1 MDPFTEKLLERTRAR
16 RENLQKKMAER
27 PKAAGR
33 VAAHTKRLREPLT
46 ESSNQLPPKEEEE
59 RTCPKPSPS
68 KRPCAEHAEVPASN
82 LENKQPVDSCSPEP
96 LPSHTAAQPLLPTAA
111 GAPPAECGSLVREAD
126 MPTAKTEMPVASSV
140 KTRMQ
145 KLMQQRR
152 GWDSDGDDGVL
163 ASPAPA
169 PAPAPGTDAPAATPI
184 GRRGRLANLA
194 ATICSWEDDLSRP
207 SAKPSRGQE
216 QPGTACLSPVSSSTG
231 ASARINSGTVGQRAP
246 GCSRLE
252 PGAAAAGSAAGSGEA
267 SRSRAVAAACN
278 SPQKAAPSPVK
289 SRTTPAGS
297 PARGKGQDAGLLPE
311 TPAGQTLQ
319 SELVKPGLRPTPSQ
333 PGPSRGARGPPPK
346 DQAVT
351 PGGAGIKPFLER
363 FGERCQEHSRVSPV
377 APTPPRA
384 PLITPNTKAL
394 QERLLK
400 QKVAPSSATFSQQLK
415 QEREKELACLR
426 GRLDKGNLWTSERGE
441 TARNKQTD
449 ATEETPCQ
457 NGLPGKCQPDSE
469 KEQAA
474 GSQTPVKSPSIKPV
488 GLPESKMTTSSP
500 LKITLF
506 LEEKSPK
513 VALDPEVEKQTEEV
527 RDAEKNV
534 GDDDILNSSKVI
546 SDIFSDVLEEDGL
559 GLEPQGSS
567 EDADSLDEP
576 GEALNIS
583 SMSLLAP
590 LVETVNVRSPE
601 VFASLPSL
609 EIKDDASDDSPKPGK
624 FQRARVPRV
633 ESEDSLSSGDRD
645 LLYSIDAYRSQRFK
659 GTERPSIKQV
669 IVRREDVSSKLE
681 ERRTASSCHMNIKQ
695 KIQELNND
703 INLQQTVIYQ
713 ASQALNCC
721 VDEEHGKGSLEEA
734 EAERLLLIAT
744 EKRAALIEELTK
756 LKAEG
761 PQRRPRAGPESSEL
775 APSRGCVALS
785 EFRLPLKADFVCDP
799 AQRAEAT
806 NYYLIMLKAGA
817 ENMVAT
823 PLASTADSLAG
834 DALTFSTTFTLQ
846 DVSNDFE
853 ISVEVY
859 SLVQKRASSG
869 PDKKRKAS
877 KSKAITPKRL
887 LTSITAKSSLHSSAM
902 ASPGGLHAV
911 RTSNFVL
918 VGSHTLSL
926 ASVGST
932 KFALDKINYD
942 VKEREL
948 LGYMFHDKVPFLCP
962 LEGHIY
968 LKIKCQVNSF
978 VEEKGFLTIFEDVSG
993 FGAWHRRW
1001 CVLSGNC
1008 ISYWTYP
1015 DDEKRK
1021 TPIGRINLA
1030 NCTSRQIEPANREF
1044 CARRNTFELITVRP
1058 QREDDKETLV
1068 SQCRDTLCVTKNWLS
1083 ADTKEER
1090 DLWVQK
1096 LNQVLV
1102 DIRLWQPDACY
1113 KPVGK
1118 A

>member
-27 PKAAGR
+27 PKAAAR
-33 VAAHTKRLREPLT
+33 TTAQTKRLREPLT
-46 ESSNQLPPKEEEE
+46 EANNQLPPREGEE
-59 RTCPKPSPS
+59 RTCTKPSPS
-68 KRPCAEHAEVPASN
+68 KRPCSDHPEVPASN
-82 LENKQPVDSCSPEP
+82 LENKQPEAPPSADPLSPSRP
-96 LPSHTAAQPLLPTAA
+96 QAAAQPPLAA
-111 GAPPAECGSLVREAD
+111 AAQPPLAAAAQAQPGPPGREEGTPPA
-126 MPTAKTEMPVASSV
+126 PTQVPAASSV

-145 KLMQQRR
+145 RLAQQRR
-152 GWDSDGDDGVL
+152 GWDGDDAVL
-163 ASPAPA
+163 EAPGPAPA
-169 PAPAPGTDAPAATPI
+169 PPAPQAPPAGAPAAAPI
-184 GRRGRLANLA
+184 GRRGRLADLA

-207 SAKPSRGQE
+207 SAKAGRGQE
-216 QPGTACLSPVSSSTG
+216 QPGTTCLSPVSSSTG
-231 ASARINSGTVGQRAP
+231 ASAHINSGSVGQRDP
-246 GCSRLE
+246 GCSRLG
-252 PGAAAAGSAAGSGEA
+252 PAVAAGSGAGSREA
-267 SRSRAVAAACN
+267 SQSRAARS
-278 SPQKAAPSPVK
+278 SPQKAAPPPAK
-289 SRTTPAGS
+289 SRTSPPRSPSGGTRQKAEPLPPKPASLTP
-297 PARGKGQDAGLLPE
+297 
-311 TPAGQTLQ
+311 Q
-319 SELVKPGLRPTPSQ
+319 SEPGKSGLSSALPQ
-333 PGPSRGARGPPPK
+333 PRQGRAARGPPPK
-346 DQAVT
+346 DQPLT

-363 FGERCQEHSRVSPV
+363 FGERCQEHGRASPA

-384 PLITPNTKAL
+384 PLVTPNTKAL
-394 QERLLK
+394 QERLLR
-400 QKVAPSSATFSQQLK
+400 QNAASASSTLSQQLK
-415 QEREKELACLR
+415 QERQRELACLR

-441 TARNKQTD
+441 VPRNKQPE
-449 ATEETPCQ
+449 AKEGGPCQ
-457 NGLPGKCQPDSE
+457 DDLPGKPRADCDQD
-469 KEQAA
+469 QAA
-474 GSQTPVKSPSIKPV
+474 DSAPPVRSPRAQPA
-488 GLPESKMTTSSP
+488 GLPESDMTTSSP
-500 LKITLF
+500 LRITLF
-506 LEEKSPK
+506 LEEKSK
-513 VALDPEVEKQTEEV
+513 VALDPEAEKQTEE
-527 RDAEKNV
+527 AEEAHEAPGN
-534 GDDDILNSSKVI
+534 GDDDEILNSSRVI
-546 SDIFSDVLEEDGL
+546 NDIFSGVLAENGL
-559 GLEPQGSS
+559 GLEPGEGS
-567 EDADSLDEP
+567 EDSFEEP
-576 GEALNIS
+576 EDDLNIS
-583 SMSLLAP
+583 SMSLLTP
-590 LVETVNVRSPE
+590 LAETVNVTGPE
-601 VFASLPSL
+601 AFASSPSV
-609 EIKDDASDDSPKPGK
+609 EGKDGAGEDGPRPGK
-624 FQRARVPRV
+624 FQRTRVPRA
-633 ESEDSLSSGDRD
+633 ESEDSISSGDRD
-645 LLYSIDAYRSQRFK
+645 LPYSIDTYRSQRFK
-659 GTERPSIKQV
+659 EIERPSIKQV

-681 ERRTASSCHMNIKQ
+681 ESKSAPAPPCQVNVKQ
-695 KIQELNND
+695 KIQELNNE

-721 VDEEHGKGSLEEA
+721 TDGEHGKGSLEEA

-744 EKRAALIEELTK
+744 EKRAALIEELNK

-761 PQRRPRAGPESSEL
+761 PPRRPRASPTSGEL
-775 APSRGCVALS
+775 APSRGSIALS

-834 DALTFSTTFTLQ
+834 DALTFTTTFTLQ

-853 ISVEVY
+853 INVEVY
-859 SLVQKRASSG
+859 SLVQRKALLGSE
-869 PDKKRKAS
+869 KKRKAS
-877 KSKAITPKRL
+877 KAKAITPKRL
-887 LTSITAKSSLHSSAM
+887 LTSITTKSSLHSSVM

-926 ASVGST
+926 ASVGNT
-932 KFALDKINYD
+932 KFAL
-942 VKEREL
+942 
-948 LGYMFHDKVPFLCP
+948 DKVPFLCP

-1001 CVLSGNC
+1001 CVLAGNC

-1021 TPIGRINLA
+1021 TPLGRINLA

-1090 DLWVQK
+1090 DLWMRK

>member
-33 VAAHTKRLREPLT
+33 ATAQTKRLREPLM
-46 ESSNQLPPKEEEE
+46 ESNNQLPPREEEE
-59 RTCPKPSPS
+59 RTCTKPSPS
-68 KRPCAEHAEVPASN
+68 KRPCSDHPEVPASN
-82 LENKQPVDSCSPEP
+82 LENKQPEDPPSADSLSPTRP
-96 LPSHTAAQPLLPTAA
+96 QAAAQPPSAA
-111 GAPPAECGSLVREAD
+111 SAQPPSAASAPPQAEPGPPVQELG
-126 MPTAKTEMPVASSV
+126 MPTAPTEVPAASSV

-145 KLMQQRR
+145 RLAQQRR
-152 GWDSDGDDGVL
+152 GWDGEDAVL
-163 ASPAPA
+163 EPPGLAPA
-169 PAPAPGTDAPAATPI
+169 PPAPQAPPADAPAAAPI
-184 GRRGRLANLA
+184 GRRGRLADLA

-207 SAKPSRGQE
+207 SAKAGRGQE
-216 QPGTACLSPVSSSTG
+216 QPGTTCLSPVSSSTG
-231 ASARINSGTVGQRAP
+231 ASAHINSGSVGQRAP
-246 GCSRLE
+246 GCSRLG
-252 PGAAAAGSAAGSGEA
+252 PAAVAAGSGAGSREA
-267 SRSRAVAAACN
+267 SRGRAAAARG
-278 SPQKAAPSPVK
+278 SPRKVAPSPAT
-289 SRTTPAGS
+289 SRTTPPSS
-297 PARGKGQDAGLLPE
+297 PSGGKGQKAEPLP
-311 TPAGQTLQ
+311 Q
-319 SELVKPGLRPTPSQ
+319 KPGSLTPQREPGKSGPKSALPQ
-333 PGPSRGARGPPPK
+333 PGQGRGARGPPPK
-346 DQAVT
+346 DQAAT

-363 FGERCQEHSRVSPV
+363 FGERCQEHSRASPA

-384 PLITPNTKAL
+384 PLVTPNTKAL
-394 QERLLK
+394 QERLLR
-400 QKVAPSSATFSQQLK
+400 QNAASSSSTLSQQLK
-415 QEREKELACLR
+415 QERQRELASLR

-441 TARNKQTD
+441 VSRNKQAEAKED
-449 ATEETPCQ
+449 GPCQ
-457 NGLPGKCQPDSE
+457 NDLPGKPPVDCEED
-469 KEQAA
+469 QAT
-474 GSQTPVKSPSIKPV
+474 GSLTPVKSPSAQPAR
-488 GLPESKMTTSSP
+488 LPESDMTTSSP
-500 LKITLF
+500 LRITLF

-513 VALDPEVEKQTEEV
+513 VAVDPKVEKQTEEAHE
-527 RDAEKNV
+527 AEGSG
-534 GDDDILNSSKVI
+534 GDEEILNSSRVI
-546 SDIFSDVLEEDGL
+546 NDIFSGVLGENGL
-559 GLEPQGSS
+559 GLEPQEGS
-567 EDADSLDEP
+567 EDADSFDEP
-576 GEALNIS
+576 EDALNIS
-583 SMSLLAP
+583 SMSLLTP
-590 LVETVNVRSPE
+590 LVESVKVTSPE
-601 VFASLPSL
+601 VFASSPSL
-609 EIKDDASDDSPKPGK
+609 EVKDGASDEGPRSGK
-624 FQRARVPRV
+624 FQRTRVPRA
-633 ESEDSLSSGDRD
+633 ESEDSISSGDRD
-645 LLYSIDAYRSQRFK
+645 LPYSIDAYRSQRFK
-659 GTERPSIKQV
+659 EIERPSIKQV
-669 IVRREDVSSKLE
+669 IVRREDVSLKLE
-681 ERRTASSCHMNIKQ
+681 ESKSAPAPPCQLNVKQ
-695 KIQELNND
+695 KIQELNNE

-721 VDEEHGKGSLEEA
+721 TDGEHGKGSLEEA

-744 EKRAALIEELTK
+744 EKRAALIEELNR

-761 PQRRPRAGPESSEL
+761 PLRRPRASPTSSEL
-775 APSRGCVALS
+775 TPSRGSIALS

-823 PLASTADSLAG
+823 PLASTTDSLAG
-834 DALTFSTTFTLQ
+834 DALTFTTTFTLQ

-853 ISVEVY
+853 INVEVY
-859 SLVQKRASSG
+859 SLVQRKALLGSE
-869 PDKKRKAS
+869 KKRKAS
-877 KSKAITPKRL
+877 KAKAITPKRL
-887 LTSITAKSSLHSSAM
+887 LTSITAKSSLHSSVM

-926 ASVGST
+926 ASIGNT
-932 KFALDKINYD
+932 KFAL
-942 VKEREL
+942 
-948 LGYMFHDKVPFLCP
+948 DKVPFLCP
-962 LEGHIY
+962 LEGHIH

-1001 CVLSGNC
+1001 CVLAGNC

-1021 TPIGRINLA
+1021 APLGRINLA

-1090 DLWVQK
+1090 DLWMRK

>member
-1 MDPFTEKLLERTRAR
+1 MKLLERTRAR
-16 RENLQKKMAER
+16 REKLQKKMAER
-27 PKAAGR
+27 PEVAGR

-46 ESSNQLPPKEEEE
+46 ETSNQLPPREGEE
-59 RTCPKPSPS
+59 RPCTKPSPS
-68 KRPCAEHAEVPASN
+68 KRPCSEHADVPASH
-82 LENKQPVDSCSPEP
+82 LANKQPVAPRSPKP
-96 LPSHTAAQPLLPTAA
+96 LPSHTSAQPLSSSAT
-111 GAPPAECGSLVREAD
+111 GTPPGESGSLVKEAE

-145 KLMQQRR
+145 ILVQRRR

-163 ASPAPA
+163 EPPPPALTPGPAPA
-169 PAPAPGTDAPAATPI
+169 PRTDGPAATPI
-184 GRRGRLANLA
+184 GRRGRLADLA

-216 QPGTACLSPVSSSTG
+216 QPGTACLSPVSSSAG
-231 ASARINSGTVGQRAP
+231 AAARINSSTVGQRAP

-252 PGAAAAGSAAGSGEA
+252 SGAAAAGSAAASGEA
-267 SRSRAVAAACN
+267 SQSWVAAACG
-278 SPQKAAPSPVK
+278 SPQKATPSSVK
-289 SRTTPAGS
+289 SCTTPPSS
-297 PARGKGQDAGLLPE
+297 PTRGKGQDAGLLPE
-311 TPAGQTLQ
+311 TPASQTLQ
-319 SELVKPGLRPTPSQ
+319 SELVKPGFRPTPSR
-333 PGPSRGARGPPPK
+333 PGQSRGARGPSPK
-346 DQAVT
+346 DQAAT

-377 APTPPRA
+377 VLTPPRA
-384 PLITPNTKAL
+384 PLVTPNTKAL

-400 QKVAPSSATFSQQLK
+400 QKAAPSSATFSQQLK

-426 GRLDKGNLWTSERGE
+426 GRLDKGNLWTSEQGE
-441 TARNKQTD
+441 NARNKQTD
-449 ATEETPCQ
+449 AAEETPRQ
-457 NGLPGKCQPDSE
+457 DGLPGKCQPDSE

-488 GLPESKMTTSSP
+488 GLPESEMTTSSP

-513 VALDPEVEKQTEEV
+513 VSLDPEVEKQTEEG
-527 RDAEKNV
+527 RDGEKNV
-534 GDDDILNSSKVI
+534 GDDDVLNSSKVI
-546 SDIFSDVLEEDGL
+546 SELFSDVLEEDRL
-559 GLEPQGSS
+559 GLEPQESS

-609 EIKDDASDDSPKPGK
+609 EIKDSSASDESPKPGK
-624 FQRARVPRV
+624 FQRARVPRA
-633 ESEDSLSSGDRD
+633 ESEDSIGSGDRD

-681 ERRTASSCHMNIKQ
+681 ERKTESPCHVNIKQ
-695 KIQELNND
+695 KIQELSND

-721 VDEEHGKGSLEEA
+721 VDGEHGKGSLEEA

-761 PQRRPRAGPESSEL
+761 PQRRPRAGPASSKL
-775 APSRGCVALS
+775 APSRGSISLS

-823 PLASTADSLAG
+823 PLASTADSLTG
-834 DALTFSTTFTLQ
+834 DALTFTTTFTLQ

-869 PDKKRKAS
+869 PDKKRKTS

-887 LTSITAKSSLHSSAM
+887 LTSITTKSSLHSSVT

-918 VGSHTLSL
+918 VGSHALSL
-926 ASVGST
+926 SSIGST
-932 KFALDKINYD
+932 KFAL
-942 VKEREL
+942 
-948 LGYMFHDKVPFLCP
+948 DKVPFLCP

-1058 QREDDKETLV
+1058 QQEDDRETLV

-1090 DLWVQK
+1090 DLWMQK